1 MTKHDDQKPK
11 QKGHRPA
18 HHHKKV
24 FDVVPPGKAPASPNS
39 RSVIVGH
46 KPQVHDDQFVPSEHW
61 ASDPRE
67 KRPLMDG
74 HKKVALMPTGGDR
87 AAQHAEQQEGHALK
101 DGVVKP
107 PANTVS
113 ATAVP
118 DKEPAEVASVASE
131 VAAKKP
137 KSEPEETHSE
147 HGNEKIDPKDPSLI
161 ALEHLMVE
169 QVIEEPTPGA
179 EATSIPESA
188 DSADAVSGLAVE
200 TEVKPGAPQSDTQLN
215 STSAAADFWD
225 SPKNQDSPAPQTAPH
240 GASDDLLAQT
250 DAPILEPQKAVV
262 SQHHHHASVW
272 EMILTFL
279 LVLLVG
285 IVALNFLLDANII
298 NTELQVPHTD
308 LIGG

>member
-46 KPQVHDDQFVPSEHW
+46 KPQVHDDQFVLSEHW
-61 ASDPRE
+61 ASDPKE
-67 KRPLMDG
+67 KKPLMDG
-74 HKKVALMPTGGDR
+74 HKKVKLMPSGEDR
-87 AAQHAEQQEGHALK
+87 GPQHQAEEASPKDEAVKDSAAKL
-101 DGVVKP
+101 VV
-107 PANTVS
+107 NTVP
-113 ATAVP
+113 A
-118 DKEPAEVASVASE
+118 KEPPESTPVASE
-131 VAAKKP
+131 ATP
-137 KSEPEETHSE
+137 EKSESKPVEAPPE

-169 QVIEEPTPGA
+169 QVVEEPGPGS
-179 EATSIPESA
+179 ETVPVSEGKNP
-188 DSADAVSGLAVE
+188 ADASPRVAVG
-200 TEVKPGAPQSDTQLN
+200 TEVKPADAAQSDTQLN
-215 STSAAADFWD
+215 PPSAAADFWD

-262 SQHHHHASVW
+262 SQHHPHASVW